1 MLVKDGVEFL
11 ALHGATPNPVWRGTS
26 KWFGNAYGSLRG
38 WMNNMTKKSRD
49 KWDSISSTAWSNAKS
64 VWRGTS
70 KWFSNAYG
78 SLKGWMNNMSKKLM
92 INGITF
98 HPLHGAMLNRF
109 GEALKWFGNAYG
121 SLKSW
126 TGKMAD
132 KAHDRFDKISSD
144 AWVTPNLYITD
155 SINGYL
161 EL

>member
-1 MLVKDGVEFL
+1 MLSNARKRWSGISST
-11 ALHGATPNPVWRGTS
+11 AWSNAKSVWRGTS

-109 GEALKWFGNAYG
+109 GEAL
-121 SLKSW
+121 
-126 TGKMAD
+126 
-132 KAHDRFDKISSD
+132 R
-144 AWVTPNLYITD
+144 
-155 SINGYL
+155 NGL
-161 EL
+161 GTHTEV